1 MVNAPIRLL
10 IAVAT
15 YLVTVTVVAVVT
27 FFLVILLAGPH
38 GGLLPRALEGVVLIV
53 GWSLVLVLPFLAAW
67 AMWRRLGKTVPSN
80 TTIDAR

>member
-1 MVNAPIRLL
+1 VKAPIRL
-10 IAVAT
+10 VVTVVT
-15 YLVTVTVVAVVT
+15 YLVTITVVAAVT

-67 AMWRRLGKTVPSN
+67 AMWRRLGRRAPSN
-80 TTIDAR
+80 TTINAR